1 MQRKTLLTALLVF
14 TVALAGCTQLQGDSN
29 DNNQDQN
36 QITVT
41 QNDGLSID
49 FSSVSN
55 EYYTGQQA
63 RFQTQVEN
71 TGEAEA
77 TIQSMSLYGAS
88 WASGTSLIS
97 GTPTLTGAEPTNN
110 IAGGSSV
117 YSVNVGLGSISL
129 SQGQQDSYSVGL
141 QTEYTYSTEAR
152 SSITLMDEQTYR
164 ENQNSRTQMQ
174 SSTTAGPVRISFKGN
189 TPYPDRDST
198 VSIPIQVTDV
208 GDGRLAEDAQGT
220 PVITSLEVTVEGE
233 DVTLL
238 DRSGSIKIY
247 EGSRQF
253 FAELDTSQSSNG
265 NQVFDPSPQ
274 SSYTLIAKANYT
286 YVEQDQTDVTV
297 IGQ

>member
-14 TVALAGCTQLQGDSN
+14 TVALAGCTQLGGDSN
-29 DNNQDQN
+29 NNQNQN

-41 QNDGLSID
+41 QNDGLSIG
-49 FSSVSN
+49 FSSVSR
-55 EYYTGQQA
+55 EYYTGEQA
-63 RFQTQVEN
+63 RFEADVEN

-77 TIQSMSLYGAS
+77 TLQSMQLYGAS
-88 WASGTSLIS
+88 WAADTSLFSGTE
-97 GTPTLTGAEPTNN
+97 TLTGAEPSNN

-117 YSVNVGLGSISL
+117 YPATVGLGSISL

-141 QTEYTYSTEAR
+141 QTEYAYSTTAR
-152 SSITLMDEQTYR
+152 STITLMDEQTYR
-164 ENQNSRTQMQ
+164 ENSNTRTQMQ
-174 SSTTAGPVRISFKGN
+174 TSTTAGPVRVSFKGN

-198 VSIPIQVTDV
+198 VSIPVQVTDV
-208 GDGRLAEDAQGT
+208 GDGRLAEDDQGT

-233 DVTLL
+233 DVTIL

-253 FAELDTSQSSNG
+253 FAEVDTSQSSNG
-265 NQVFDPSPQ
+265 DQVFDPSPE
-274 SSYTLIAKANYT
+274 SSYTLIARANYT
-286 YVEQDQTDVTV
+286 YVEQDQTQVTV